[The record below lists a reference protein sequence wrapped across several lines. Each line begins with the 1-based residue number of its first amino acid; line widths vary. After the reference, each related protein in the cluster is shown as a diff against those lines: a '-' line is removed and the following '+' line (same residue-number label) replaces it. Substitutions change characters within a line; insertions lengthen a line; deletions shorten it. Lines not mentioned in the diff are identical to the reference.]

1 MSSFGIICGF
11 IFGGAMEFLVNFIII
26 FVVIYVFYY
35 IFSVRKAR
43 RNGKKVPVEVQYLL
57 IRYQI
62 DLKKIRYKK
71 FVNSVALVGS
81 FDMAFVGSIVLFV
94 KGILFQLLFGVILF
108 IPIILSSFHFLGK
121 YYQEKS
127 KKGKVRERVE
137 EMEVKDTNPKG
148 KSIIQEK
155 RKKSKGER
163 RNG

>member
-11 IFGGAMEFLVNFIII
+11 IFGGAMEFLLNFIII
-26 FVVIYVFYY
+26 FVLIYAFYY

-62 DLKKIRYKK
+62 DLRKIRYKR

-81 FDMAFVGSIVLFV
+81 LDMALVGSVVLFV
-94 KGILFQLLFGVILF
+94 NGIIFQLLFGLILFVPVILV
-108 IPIILSSFHFLGK
+108 SFHLLGK

-127 KKGKVRERVE
+127 KHGKVRESME
-137 EMEVKDTNPKG
+137 EMEVEDTKQNG
-148 KSIIQEK
+148 KSMIQEK
-155 RKKSKGER
+155 RKKLKGER